1 MPALRWLACGFS
13 RGPAN
18 QALQYEE
25 IRAEWSL
32 VFKFGAVHSPIAY
45 SNAASK
51 ISMSTKGGSALNRPL
66 TPIFDIRQSVGTRIP
81 EKR

>member
-1 MPALRWLACGFS
+1 MPALRWLAYGFS
-13 RGPAN
+13 GGPAN

-25 IRAEWSL
+25 IRTEWLL
-32 VFKFGAVHSPIAY
+32 VFKFGVHSPLAFY